1 MKTLKVR
8 VANQELNAL
17 EDLLYC
23 VLNKRQDREARKK
36 VCKLWGRLVAAWA
49 RGLAPR
55 RSQAS

>member
-1 MKTLKVR
+1 MKTLKIR
-8 VANQELNAL
+8 VANAELNAL

-23 VLNKRQDREARKK
+23 VLNKRQERDARKK
-36 VCKLWGRLVAAWA
+36 VCKLWNRLVSAWA